1 MNSAGSE
8 LDVPPGSAVS
18 KVVPQCIK
26 LARRP
31 FLATTRVIEAGGL
44 GGKAAIEWSDAQRR
58 KAGLGSGRQEI
69 EAIRER
75 WAVLTNERLLA
86 HGIRIDHRSLEA
98 QRVEREPAVVGLER
112 RGVVTEVGKRVE
124 REALAAGQRRLER
137 AAELGR
143 VEREGRVLAVSI
155 VDVSCDLA
163 AAKRERERLLARER
177 GGAGRTGT
185 RPVEYAGIRQRFLIY
200 RGQSGPLHRP

>member
-98 QRVEREPAVVGLER
+98 QRVERE
-112 RGVVTEVGKRVE
+112 
-124 REALAAGQRRLER
+124 ALAAGQRRLER